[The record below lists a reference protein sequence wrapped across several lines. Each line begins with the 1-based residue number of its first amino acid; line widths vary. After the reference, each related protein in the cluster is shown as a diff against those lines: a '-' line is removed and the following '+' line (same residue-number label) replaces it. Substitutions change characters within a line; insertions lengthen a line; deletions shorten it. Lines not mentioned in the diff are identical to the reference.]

1 MIMNGGM
8 SNRNIIGQIMER
20 NNNGLEF
27 NKYYPHFAPKGKFEL
42 IGDDYQDM
50 NRTLIKES

>member
-1 MIMNGGM
+1 MNGGM